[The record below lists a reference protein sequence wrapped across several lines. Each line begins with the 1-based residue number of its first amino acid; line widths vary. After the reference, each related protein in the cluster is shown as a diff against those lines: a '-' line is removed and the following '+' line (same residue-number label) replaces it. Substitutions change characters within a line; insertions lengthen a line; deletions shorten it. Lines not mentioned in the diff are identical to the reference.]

1 MVKLLKYE
9 FRKART
15 LLLILLGV
23 TALLEIFFLYALAE
37 GEGPRLGAATGLLVL
52 STFAVA
58 AFVFVRGITTYSSE
72 LKDRSAYLIFMTPN
86 SGLKIMASK
95 FLFTFLTGLLF
106 AGVYLA
112 LAVTDIV
119 LLLEDM
125 DAVTEFLDTL
135 AQALTL
141 VGMGVHYDQMALAG
155 LAFAVYFFLSV
166 LSVVALAYLAI
177 TLSHTLFR
185 DKKWRWLASVALF
198 WGLWRLVSEVNGL
211 FPTVYDE
218 LTYLDTPFA
227 QSESAPTAGLTV
239 WDMLRYQLPQ
249 AALSLGVILLS
260 LFGCAWM
267 LDKKVSL

>member
-1 MVKLLKYE
+1 MCKLLKYE

-15 LLLILLGV
+15 LLLILLAV
-23 TALLEIFFLYALAE
+23 TALLEAFFLYALKD
-37 GEGPRLGAATGLLVL
+37 GEGARLGAATGLLVL

-106 AGVYLA
+106 AGLYLA
-112 LAVTDIV
+112 LAVLDIV
-119 LLLEDM
+119 MLLEDM

-135 AQALTL
+135 AQALIF
-141 VGMGVHYDQMALAG
+141 VGMDVHYDQMALAV

-185 DKKWRWLASVALF
+185 DKKWRWLVSVALF
-198 WGLWRLVSEVNGL
+198 WALYRAVSEVNGL
-211 FPTVYDE
+211 FPSVYDE
-218 LTYLDTPFA
+218 LIYVETQAA
-227 QSESAPTAGLTV
+227 QASSEPTATLTV
-239 WDMLRYQLPQ
+239 WDVLRYQLPQ
-249 AALSLGVILLS
+249 AGVSLGVILLS

-267 LDKKVSL
+267 LDRKVSL